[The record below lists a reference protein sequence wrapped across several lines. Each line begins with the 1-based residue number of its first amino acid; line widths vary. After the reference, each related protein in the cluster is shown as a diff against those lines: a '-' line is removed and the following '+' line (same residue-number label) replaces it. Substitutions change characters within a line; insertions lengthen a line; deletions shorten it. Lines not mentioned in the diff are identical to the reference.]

1 MPKKF
6 LSLTGLLK
14 TKLMNNQRNE
24 FTQEQIDEISNNSSV
39 VDYFLYLEK
48 QGIVNFERKTGHD
61 FYFRTENNKYS
72 VNNTGFYDFKTG
84 EGGGIIKAVMN
95 TQNKTWKEAL
105 EFLQDFSGVQ
115 DYVAERKK
123 HISQSSNE
131 KSSTE
136 ISNII
141 TPNNDKLLAYFRER
155 GISKEVLQENTQQIH
170 FSTGEKKYFGI
181 GIENL
186 SGGYEIRN
194 PLAKTKIG
202 KNDISVIKGNKEDE
216 ILVFEGMTDALSF
229 LQLQKENNRNNN
241 RTLIILNSITN
252 ADKFTSRY
260 ENFKGKIFLCLDGD
274 KAGNYT
280 TEKILNDLKDQNIK
294 DIRPFYNISEN
305 ANNDLNDYLKH
316 KLNIQNNNSNLA
328 TNNSFKNEH
337 TTIRPGEVSNIKHMG
352 DETPERDSGR
362 LSQKSQSQQN
372 GDNYSGLI
380 MGSDNAGDGL
390 TSTERSYST
399 GSGRRGKFTTRTQQ
413 NDASENE
420 GAEHSLGGIL
430 SRRAIPDRR
439 SGNLN
444 SIATGNQ
451 DQLDTLTKKYRGQK
465 LSNDQ
470 IAEVVS
476 LACFVSDD
484 KTIQLYPGITITDD
498 LKDICN
504 QFKSGG
510 IKKEGRGILDEYYTD
525 PKIVLAISNLIKDQ
539 FKNNKELSVLEPSI
553 GIGNFVYAI
562 GNFHSKSEIT
572 GFEINETTAKIAK
585 IFHPDV
591 NINLRSFETEFI
603 DEKGGKVS
611 SEEYSEKYD
620 LIIGNPPYG
629 EHRGLYK
636 GLGEEPK
643 ISKYEDY
650 FVKRGIDSLK
660 SGGVLAMV
668 LPSGWIDRQKKFFG
682 ADLINAYRLPRGAF
696 AGTGIG
702 TDIIIL
708 KKNQQNISHNISNY
722 FEKYPLHIL
731 GDPREKSN
739 RFGRMETYVHG
750 TIEQALLLLDKI
762 QRNKNTE
769 RIGNLFEDL
778 FAEEKQ
784 VIPGITN
791 PSKLKKEQF
800 KDPRSVLVDISKSL
814 ETNSATENKKEE
826 ELKIVQEKVNR
837 ALEYLQGIKFKS
849 PAILKE
855 INKYTKL
862 DIKLLENPSSLS
874 TEKIQDI
881 SLKADKILQT
891 RHEKDSPYEIQFEPI
906 IKKGILKYQFSKQD
920 DIVDTALQN
929 NPDITSEQIKAF
941 RDTAYDGTLNNHSE
955 HHAYANY
962 YNGKWVHDFYY
973 AEGNIYM
980 KLQQL
985 EKDKDVIASGTA
997 GQYEKQKTLLE
1008 SVLPKPKSLEDI
1020 SISPNHEFVHK
1031 FDLGTIEKLRFN
1043 QISRK
1048 NEPVIEDYSMADK
1061 FKDFVGTLSSEAF
1074 AGSSS
1079 WEVRSFVDNE
1089 TVTGSDKE
1097 RNALVRERRKAA
1109 ANDLFSK
1116 FIREELS
1123 QELKDRF
1130 VTEFNKNYNNIHVPN
1145 YSKFPLFSKIHRNF
1159 KGEDLAL
1166 TEVQKAGIGRLTTK
1180 GVGLLAHEVG
1190 FGKTLSG
1197 ILSMHEAMERGNA
1210 KKPLIVVPND
1220 SILKQWVET
1229 IFETIPNA
1237 KVNVLGNLGKD
1248 YDLSKFDNHGGEI
1261 SIVTYE
1267 GFNNIGFSE
1276 EITQSLASKFSY
1288 ISESELKSVN
1298 SISERDM
1305 QIELMKEKEIEGKM
1319 KRGKIYDWEDFAFDH
1334 LTYDEVHNANHIVGK
1349 VKIEDRRFASDFRNQ
1364 NQQTSKL
1371 GINTWMAAQYI
1382 QNKNDGRNVSL
1393 LSATPFTNKP
1403 LEYYSILSL
1412 IANKRLEESGYF
1424 NVNNFFETFM
1434 EADNDM
1440 EIDAKGD
1447 VKFKAN
1453 VRRFKNNALFQQLL
1467 SEFIDMKGEE
1477 DNPQLKRPNRINKEY
1492 KIGQNDLTF
1501 EQYELLNDS
1510 FSEKEKGAILTHIL
1524 NARLI
1529 AISPYLSPYYDEEQP
1544 CLKDFIENSPKL
1556 KLTMDLIRQ
1565 NKSDLPG
1572 AGQIIYSELA
1582 VAEFPKLKDYLVT
1595 EVGYPKDEIGIITG
1609 ATSKNQRIAIQN
1621 DFNKGKIKII
1631 IGSEAIQEGMNLQE
1645 KTSDLYLLS
1654 LPYNFTSLRQVEG
1667 RAWRQGNKWE
1677 NVRINFMLTNDSI
1690 DVFMLQKLQ
1699 AKQSRYLEAM
1709 KRGANVVDISD
1720 INTQELKTSI
1730 ITNPETRADIEIELM
1745 KKRIESDKNR
1755 LLADSAF
1762 VLRKYEDFLKVKEKI
1777 NIAQESYNTAKQLA
1791 NEDGPNSDYW
1801 KSILPYRLQNIE
1813 AAKTKVST
1821 AIQKLEQKGV
1831 NVTEIENQTAL
1842 SEEKIA
1848 KLDKML
1854 EDLPFTREKMV
1865 SQYHREKQEK
1875 LKANEARDYIKERE
1889 KENKALFKISTLPT
1903 TIITVE
1909 SKVSK
1914 TPEVGQK
1921 ENSFLEIYSGRKR

>member
-1 MPKKF
+1 
-6 LSLTGLLK
+6 
-14 TKLMNNQRNE
+14 MNSQKNE
-24 FTQEQIDEISNNSSV
+24 FTQEQIDEISSSNSV
-39 VDYFLYLEK
+39 VDYFLHLE
-48 QGIVNFERKTGHD
+48 QMGLVNFERKTGHD
-61 FYFRTENNKYS
+61 FYFRTENNKFS

-84 EGGGIIKAVMN
+84 EGGGIIKAVMT
-95 TQNKTWKEAL
+95 TQEKTWKEAL
-105 EFLQDFSGVQ
+105 EFLQDFSNIVETEGSTKHIASQ
-115 DYVAERKK
+115 RKK
-123 HISQSSNE
+123 HISQSSDE
-131 KSSTE
+131 KGSAE

-141 TPNNDKLLAYFRER
+141 IPNNHKLLAYFKER
-155 GISKEVLQENTQQIH
+155 GISKEILQENTQQIH

-202 KNDISVIKGNKEDE
+202 KNDISVIKGNKEEE

-337 TTIRPGEVSNIKHMG
+337 TTIRPGEISNIKHMG

-372 GDNYSGLI
+372 GDNYSGLV
-380 MGSDNAGDGL
+380 MGSKNAGNGL
-390 TSTERSYST
+390 TSTERSDLHR
-399 GSGRRGKFTTRTQQ
+399 SGRRTESTVGTQQ
-413 NDASENE
+413 KDASKNE
-420 GAEHSLGGIL
+420 GAEHSSSRSL
-430 SRRAIPDRR
+430 SGRSISDRG
-439 SGNLN
+439 SGKIN
-444 SIATGNQ
+444 ATTNN
-451 DQLDTLTKKYRGQK
+451 DELDALIKKYKSQK
-465 LSNDQ
+465 LTNDQ
-470 IAEVVS
+470 VSEIVS

-525 PKIVLAISNLIKDQ
+525 PKIVLAISNLIKEQ

-553 GIGNFVYAI
+553 GIGNFVHAI
-562 GNFHSKSEIT
+562 GNFQIKSEIT
-572 GFEINETTAKIAK
+572 GFEINEITAKIAK
-585 IFHPDV
+585 IFHPDA

-611 SEEYSEKYD
+611 PEEYLEKYD

-660 SGGVLAMV
+660 SGGILAMV
-668 LPSGWIDRQKKFFG
+668 LPSTWITRQKNLSG
-682 ADLINAYRLPRGAF
+682 ADLVNAYSLPSKVF
-696 AGTGIG
+696 SGTGIG

-708 KKNQQNISHNISNY
+708 KKNQQNISLNISNY
-722 FEKYPLHIL
+722 FEKHPLHIL
-731 GDPREKSN
+731 GELREKNN

-750 TIEQALLLLDKI
+750 TLDRALLLLERLQEKKHI
-762 QRNKNTE
+762 E

-778 FAEEKQ
+778 STEEKQ
-784 VIPGITN
+784 VIPEITD

-800 KDPRSVLVDISKSL
+800 KDPGAVLSDISKSL
-814 ETNSATENKKEE
+814 ENNSITEDKKEE
-826 ELKIVQEKVNR
+826 DLKIVQEKVKL
-837 ALEYLQGIKFKS
+837 ALKSLQGIKFKS

-862 DIKLLENPSSLS
+862 DTKINESPSSFS

-891 RHEKDSPYEIQFEPI
+891 RQDKDSPYEIQFEPI

-929 NPDITSEQIKAF
+929 NPDITAEQIKAF

-973 AEGNIYM
+973 AEGNIYA

-985 EKDKDVIASGTA
+985 EKDKEAIGAGAA
-997 GQYEKQKTLLE
+997 GQYEKQKALLE
-1008 SVLPKPKSLEDI
+1008 SVLPKPKLLEDI

-1031 FDLGTIEKLRFN
+1031 FDLGAIEKLRFN

-1123 QELKDRF
+1123 PELKERF
-1130 VTEFNKNYNNIHVPN
+1130 VAEFNKNYNNIHVPD
-1145 YSKFPLFSKIHRNF
+1145 YSKFPLFSKIHKNF

-1166 TEVQKAGIGRLTTK
+1166 TEVQKAGVGRLTTK

-1276 EITQSLASKFSY
+1276 EITGSLASKFSY

-1305 QIELMKEKEIEGKM
+1305 QIELQKEKEIEGKM
-1319 KRGKIYDWEDFAFDH
+1319 KRGKIYDWEDFGFDH

-1382 QNKNDGRNVSL
+1382 QDKNDGRNVSL

-1492 KIGQNDLTF
+1492 KIEQNDLTF

-1544 CLKDFIENSPKL
+1544 SLKDFIENSPKL

-1565 NKSDLPG
+1565 NKSDLPET
-1572 AGQIIYSELA
+1572 GQIIYSELA

-1595 EVGYPKDEIGIITG
+1595 EVGYSKDEIGIITG
-1609 ATSKNQRIAIQN
+1609 ATSKNQRITIQN

-1645 KTSDLYLLS
+1645 NTSDLYLLS
-1654 LPYNFTSLRQVEG
+1654 LPYNFTSLRQTEG

-1762 VLRKYEDFLKVKEKI
+1762 VLRKYEDFLKVKEKVDR
-1777 NIAQESYNTAKQLA
+1777 AQESYNTAKQFSD
-1791 NEDGPNSDYW
+1791 EDGPNSDYW
-1801 KSILPYRLQNIE
+1801 TNMLPYRLQNIE
-1813 AAKTKVST
+1813 AAKAEVYT
-1821 AIQKLEQKGV
+1821 AIQELAQKGV
-1831 NVTEIENQTAL
+1831 NVTEIENQMAL

-1848 KLDKML
+1848 KLDKIL
-1854 EDLPFTREKMV
+1854 EDLPSAREKMV
-1865 SQYHREKQEK
+1865 TQYHREKQEK
-1875 LKANEARDYIKERE
+1875 LKIGEVRDYIKERE
-1889 KENKALFKISTLPT
+1889 NENRSLFGASTPSKTNIAIENKVSLEPE
-1903 TIITVE
+1903 E
-1909 SKVSK
+1909 SRKQNK
-1914 TPEVGQK
+1914 FQ
-1921 ENSFLEIYSGRKR
+1921 EIYPGKKR

>member
-1 MPKKF
+1 
-6 LSLTGLLK
+6 
-14 TKLMNNQRNE
+14 MNNQRNE
-24 FTQEQIDEISNNSSV
+24 FTQEQIDEISNNNSV

-123 HISQSSNE
+123 HISLSSNE

-136 ISNII
+136 ISNIVI
-141 TPNNDKLLAYFRER
+141 PNNDKLLSYFKER
-155 GISKEVLQENTQQIH
+155 GISKEILQENTQQIH

-202 KNDISVIKGNKEDE
+202 KNDISVIKGNKEEE

-305 ANNDLNDYLKH
+305 ANNDLNDYLKQ

-328 TNNSFKNEH
+328 TNNSLNNEH
-337 TTIRPGEVSNIKHMG
+337 TTIRPGKISNIKHMG
-352 DETPERDSGR
+352 DETPGRDSGG

-372 GDNYSGLI
+372 RDNPEGFA
-380 MGSDNAGDGL
+380 MGSNNAGDGL
-390 TSTERSYST
+390 TSAERSYST
-399 GSGRRGKFTTRTQQ
+399 VSGRRGKFTTGTQQ
-413 NDASENE
+413 KDASENE
-420 GAEHSLGGIL
+420 AAEHSLGGVL
-430 SRRAIPDRR
+430 SGRTIPDRG

-444 SIATGNQ
+444 SIATGDQ
-451 DQLDTLTKKYRGQK
+451 DQLDALTKKYRSQK

-470 IAEVVS
+470 IAEIVS
-476 LACFVSDD
+476 LACFVSND

-510 IKKEGRGILDEYYTD
+510 TSKEGRGILDEYYTD
-525 PKIVLAISNLIKDQ
+525 HKIVLAISNLIKDQ

-553 GIGNFVYAI
+553 GIGNFVYAT
-562 GNFHSKSEIT
+562 GNFQVKSEIT

-585 IFHPDV
+585 IFHPNA

-611 SEEYSEKYD
+611 PVEYREKYD

-650 FVKRGIDSLK
+650 FVKRGIDTLK
-660 SGGVLAMV
+660 IGGVLAMV
-668 LPSGWIDRQKKFFG
+668 LPSGWLDRQKKLSG

-722 FEKYPLHIL
+722 FEKHPLHIL
-731 GDPREKSN
+731 GDSREKSN

-750 TIEQALLLLDKI
+750 TLEQALLLLDKI

-778 FAEEKQ
+778 FTEEKQ
-784 VIPGITN
+784 LIPEIKDS
-791 PSKLKKEQF
+791 SKLKKEQF
-800 KDPRSVLVDISKSL
+800 KDPGAVLSDISKSL
-814 ETNSATENKKEE
+814 ETNSTTEDKKEE
-826 ELKIVQEKVNR
+826 DLKIVQEKVKL
-837 ALEYLQGIKFKS
+837 ALESLQGIKFKS

-862 DIKLLENPSSLS
+862 DTKINESPSSFS

-929 NPDITSEQIKAF
+929 NPDITVEQIKAF

-985 EKDKDVIASGTA
+985 EKDKDVIASSTA

-1048 NEPVIEDYSMADK
+1048 NEPVIEDYSLADK

-1079 WEVRSFVDNE
+1079 WEVRCFVDNE

-1123 QELKDRF
+1123 VELKERF
-1130 VTEFNKNYNNIHVPN
+1130 VTEFNKNYNNIHVPD
-1145 YSKFPLFSKIHRNF
+1145 YSKFPLFSKIHKNF

-1166 TEVQKAGIGRLTTK
+1166 TEVQKAGVGRLTTK

-1220 SILKQWVET
+1220 NILKQWVET

-1276 EITQSLASKFSY
+1276 KITGSLASKFSY

-1305 QIELMKEKEIEGKM
+1305 QIELQKEKEIEGKM
-1319 KRGKIYDWEDFAFDH
+1319 KRGKIYDWEDFGFDH

-1382 QNKNDGRNVSL
+1382 QDKNDGRNVSL

-1492 KIGQNDLTF
+1492 KIEQNDLTF

-1544 CLKDFIENSPKL
+1544 SLKDFIENSPKL

-1595 EVGYPKDEIGIITG
+1595 EVGYSKDEIGIITG
-1609 ATSKNQRIAIQN
+1609 ATSKNQRITIQN
-1621 DFNKGKIKII
+1621 DFNKGKIKVI

-1654 LPYNFTSLRQVEG
+1654 LPYNFTSLRQTEG

-1709 KRGANVVDISD
+1709 KKGANVVDISD

-1801 KSILPYRLQNIE
+1801 TSMLPYRLQNIE
-1813 AAKTKVST
+1813 AAKTEVST
-1821 AIQKLEQKGV
+1821 AIQKLAQKGV

-1848 KLDKML
+1848 KLEKIL
-1854 EDLPFTREKMV
+1854 EDLPSAREKMIT
-1865 SQYHREKQEK
+1865 QYHREKQEK

-1889 KENKALFKISTLPT
+1889 NENRSLFGASTPSNTIIINENKVSMDPE
-1903 TIITVE
+1903 E
-1909 SKVSK
+1909 SRKQN
-1914 TPEVGQK
+1914 TFQ
-1921 ENSFLEIYSGRKR
+1921 EIYPGKKR

>member
-1 MPKKF
+1 
-6 LSLTGLLK
+6 
-14 TKLMNNQRNE
+14 MNNQRNE
-24 FTQEQIDEISNNSSV
+24 FTQEQIDEISNNNSV

-123 HISQSSNE
+123 HISLSSNE

-136 ISNII
+136 ISNIVI
-141 TPNNDKLLAYFRER
+141 PNNDKLLSYFKER
-155 GISKEVLQENTQQIH
+155 GISKEILQENTQQIH

-202 KNDISVIKGNKEDE
+202 KNDISVIKGNKEEE

-305 ANNDLNDYLKH
+305 ANNDLNDYLKQ

-328 TNNSFKNEH
+328 TNNSLNNEH
-337 TTIRPGEVSNIKHMG
+337 TTIRPGKISNIKHMG
-352 DETPERDSGR
+352 DETPGRDSGG

-372 GDNYSGLI
+372 RDNPEGFA
-380 MGSDNAGDGL
+380 MGSNNAGDGL
-390 TSTERSYST
+390 TSAERSYST
-399 GSGRRGKFTTRTQQ
+399 VSGRRGKFTTGTQQ
-413 NDASENE
+413 KDASENE
-420 GAEHSLGGIL
+420 AAEHSLGGVL
-430 SRRAIPDRR
+430 SGRTIPDRG

-444 SIATGNQ
+444 SIATGDQ
-451 DQLDTLTKKYRGQK
+451 DQLDALTKKYRSQK

-470 IAEVVS
+470 IAEIVS
-476 LACFVSDD
+476 LACFVSND

-510 IKKEGRGILDEYYTD
+510 TSKEGRGILDEYYTD
-525 PKIVLAISNLIKDQ
+525 HKIVLAISNLIKDQ

-553 GIGNFVYAI
+553 GIGNFVYAT
-562 GNFHSKSEIT
+562 GNFQVKSEIT

-585 IFHPDV
+585 IFHPNA

-611 SEEYSEKYD
+611 PVEYREKYD

-650 FVKRGIDSLK
+650 FVKRGIDTLK
-660 SGGVLAMV
+660 IGGVLAMV
-668 LPSGWIDRQKKFFG
+668 LPSGWLDRQKKLSG

-722 FEKYPLHIL
+722 FEKHPLHIL
-731 GDPREKSN
+731 GDSREKSN

-750 TIEQALLLLDKI
+750 TLEQALLLLDKI

-778 FAEEKQ
+778 FTEEKQ
-784 VIPGITN
+784 LIPEIKDS
-791 PSKLKKEQF
+791 SKLKKEQF
-800 KDPRSVLVDISKSL
+800 KDPGAVLSDISKSL
-814 ETNSATENKKEE
+814 ETNSTTEDKKEE
-826 ELKIVQEKVNR
+826 DLKIVQEKVKL
-837 ALEYLQGIKFKS
+837 ALESLQGIKFKS

-862 DIKLLENPSSLS
+862 DTKINESPSSFS

-929 NPDITSEQIKAF
+929 NPDITVEQIKAF

-985 EKDKDVIASGTA
+985 EKDKDVIASSTA

-1048 NEPVIEDYSMADK
+1048 NEPVIEDYSLADK

-1079 WEVRSFVDNE
+1079 WEVRCFVDNE

-1123 QELKDRF
+1123 VELKERF
-1130 VTEFNKNYNNIHVPN
+1130 VTEFNKNYNNIHVPD
-1145 YSKFPLFSKIHRNF
+1145 YSKFPLFSKIHKNF

-1166 TEVQKAGIGRLTTK
+1166 TEVQKAGVGRLTTK

-1220 SILKQWVET
+1220 NILKQWVET

-1276 EITQSLASKFSY
+1276 KITGSLASKFSY

-1305 QIELMKEKEIEGKM
+1305 QIELQKEKEIEGKM
-1319 KRGKIYDWEDFAFDH
+1319 KRGKIYDWEDFGFDH

-1382 QNKNDGRNVSL
+1382 QDKNDGRNVSL

-1492 KIGQNDLTF
+1492 KIEQNDLTF

-1544 CLKDFIENSPKL
+1544 SLKDFIENSPKL

-1595 EVGYPKDEIGIITG
+1595 EVGYSKDEIGIITG
-1609 ATSKNQRIAIQN
+1609 ATSKNQRITIQN
-1621 DFNKGKIKII
+1621 DFNKGKIKVI

-1654 LPYNFTSLRQVEG
+1654 LPYNFTSLRQTEG

-1699 AKQSRYLEAM
+1699 VKQSRYLEAM
-1709 KRGANVVDISD
+1709 KKGANVVDISD

-1801 KSILPYRLQNIE
+1801 TSMLPYRLQNIE
-1813 AAKTKVST
+1813 AAKTEVST
-1821 AIQKLEQKGV
+1821 AIQKLAQKGV

-1848 KLDKML
+1848 KLEKIL
-1854 EDLPFTREKMV
+1854 EDLPSAREKMIT
-1865 SQYHREKQEK
+1865 QYHREKQEK

-1889 KENKALFKISTLPT
+1889 NENRSLFGASTPSNTIIINENKVSMDPE
-1903 TIITVE
+1903 E
-1909 SKVSK
+1909 SRKQN
-1914 TPEVGQK
+1914 TFQ
-1921 ENSFLEIYSGRKR
+1921 EIYPGKKR